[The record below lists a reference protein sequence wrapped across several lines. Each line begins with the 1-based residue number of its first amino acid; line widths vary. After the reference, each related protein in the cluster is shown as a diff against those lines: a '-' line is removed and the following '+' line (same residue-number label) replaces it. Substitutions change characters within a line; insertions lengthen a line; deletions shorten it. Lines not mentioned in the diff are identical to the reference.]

1 MSPSPTP
8 ANEPNRW
15 HPHAAFA
22 AWLLPGLGHFILGQR
37 QRGAILCVTIG
48 VLWLAGM
55 IIGGISVF
63 DHREHPAWFVGQMLM
78 APSVVMDVTIVT
90 KLKPK
95 AGAILPAES
104 PDDPPPTYEPSFG
117 RVNEQ
122 GVLYTALAGL
132 LNLLAILDVLY
143 QDPRLRENDADDK
156 AAAKPLPG
164 NPS

>member
-1 MSPSPTP
+1 MALMDSHSP
-8 ANEPNRW
+8 EPSNW
-15 HPHAAFA
+15 HPAAALA
-22 AWLLPGLGHFILGQR
+22 AWILPGLGHFILGQK

-78 APSVVMDVTIVT
+78 APSVVMDQTIVL
-90 KLKPK
+90 KLKPH
-95 AGAILPAES
+95 AGPTRPESDPA
-104 PDDPPPTYEPSFG
+104 YEPSFG

-132 LNLLAILDVLY
+132 LNLLAILDVIY
-143 QDPRLRENDADDK
+143 QDPRQRENDRDK
-156 AAAKPLPG
+156 AKAAKTVTPTAT
-164 NPS
+164 